1 MAKLHNLGFPR
12 IGKHRELKRALEAY
26 WNTDIE
32 QQEFTKQITQVREQ
46 HYSAFNLLDY
56 AQVGDFSL
64 YDHVLD
70 ASFLFGNVP
79 DRAKVDNT
87 VENDVDAYFR
97 IARGRAKQNDCC
109 ATHAGE
115 MTKWFDT
122 NYHYIVPEFSSSTVF
137 TLNCESLISEIRT
150 VRSRGFDVKPV
161 IIGPLTYLYLGKAID
176 NSNKLEL
183 LEPLLKEYK
192 LLLQTLAKQG
202 VEWVQID
209 EPALVTELSD
219 EWQFAYKYAF
229 EYLNDSGVKLLLT
242 TYFGDLAKNLKLA
255 CALPVAGVHID
266 AIRAPHEVEILAA
279 KLNANQ
285 VLSVGIVDGRNI
297 WRTDLNRALALLKPI
312 AEIKRNNLWLAPA
325 CSLLHCP
332 VDVTIEQNILPEI
345 RPWLAFAEQKLEEL
359 EILKKALANTPSN
372 SVFEALQNNQNII
385 AARKASTLA
394 TNLSV
399 QQALSQIQQSWLTRS
414 DPYKVRINAQ
424 QALLNLPRFP
434 TTTIGSF
441 PQTAEIRKTRREFI
455 NGDITDVAYENALK
469 AQIADCIQ
477 QQESLGLDVLVHG
490 ESERNDMVE
499 YFAAF
504 LNGVL
509 TTQFGWVQSYGSRC
523 VKPPVIYGDVSRASS
538 MTIHWTKYA
547 QSLTQKPVK
556 GMLTGPV
563 TILNWSFVR
572 DDQARSLTTKQIALA
587 VRDEVIELESI
598 GTKIIQI
605 DEAALREG
613 LPLKKSE
620 WQTYLNWAVDSFK
633 LCSSSVASTT
643 QIHTHMCYSQ
653 FNDILPDIQRMDADV
668 ITIETSRSN
677 MKLLDAFTQFN
688 YNNDIGPGVYDI
700 HSQNI
705 PTTEAIK
712 ALILTASE
720 KVPARQLWINPDC
733 GLKTRE
739 WKEVIPALRNLVE
752 AAKQLRVDTLSA

>member
-12 IGKHRELKRALEAY
+12 IGKHRELKRTLEAY
-26 WNTDIE
+26 WNADID
-32 QQEFTKQITQVREQ
+32 QKEFTNQIGQVREQ
-46 HYSAFNLLDY
+46 HYTAFTLLDY

-70 ASFLFGNVP
+70 TSFLFGNVP
-79 DRAKVDNT
+79 DRAKVDHT
-87 VENDVDAYFR
+87 LENDVDAYFR
-97 IARGRAKQNDCC
+97 IARGRSKQNDCC

-122 NYHYIVPEFSSSTVF
+122 NYHYIVPEFSSDTCF
-137 TLNCESLISEIRT
+137 ELNCESLLTEIRR
-150 VRSRGFDVKPV
+150 VRSKGFDVKPV
-161 IIGPLTYLYLGKAID
+161 IIGPLTYLYLGKSID
-176 NSNKLEL
+176 TGNKLEL
-183 LEPLLKEYK
+183 LEPLLKEYR

-229 EYLNDSGVKLLLT
+229 EYLRDSGVKLLLT

-255 CALPVAGVHID
+255 YSLPVAGVHID

-297 WRTDLNRALALLKPI
+297 WRTDLNRALAFLKPI
-312 AEIKRNNLWLAPA
+312 AETKGNNLWLAPA

-332 VDVTIEQNILPEI
+332 VDIMIEKNLPAEI
-345 RPWLAFAEQKLEEL
+345 QPWLAFAQQKLEEL
-359 EILKKALANTPSN
+359 EILKKALTEEPSQN
-372 SVFEALQNNQNII
+372 VYKALQKNQDII
-385 AARKASTLA
+385 AARKASTLS
-394 TNLSV
+394 TDISV
-399 QQALSQIQQSWLTRS
+399 QQLLSQIQPSWLARVT
-414 DPYKVRINAQ
+414 PYKERIKAQ
-424 QALLNLPRFP
+424 QALLNLPSFP

-441 PQTAEIRKTRREFI
+441 PQTIEIRKTRREFI
-455 NGDITDVAYENALK
+455 NGDITEADYENALK
-469 AQIADCIQ
+469 AQIADCIK
-477 QQESLGLDVLVHG
+477 QQECLGLDVLVHG

-499 YFAAF
+499 YFAPF

-523 VKPPVIYGDVSRASS
+523 VKPPVIYGDVSRARS
-538 MTIHWTKYA
+538 MTINWTQYA

-572 DDQARSLTTKQIALA
+572 DDQPRALTTKQIALA
-587 VRDEVIELESI
+587 VREEVIELESI

-613 LPLKKSE
+613 LPLKKSD
-620 WQTYLNWAVDSFK
+620 WQVYLNWAVDSFK

-688 YNNDIGPGVYDI
+688 YTNDIGPGVYDI
-700 HSQNI
+700 HSPNI
-705 PTTEAIK
+705 PTTQAIK
-712 ALILTASE
+712 ALMLTASE
-720 KVPARQLWINPDC
+720 KLPAKQLWINPDC
-733 GLKTRE
+733 GLKTRAWE
-739 WKEVIPALRNLVE
+739 DVIPALRNLVE
-752 AAKQLRVDTLSA
+752 AAKQLRANG